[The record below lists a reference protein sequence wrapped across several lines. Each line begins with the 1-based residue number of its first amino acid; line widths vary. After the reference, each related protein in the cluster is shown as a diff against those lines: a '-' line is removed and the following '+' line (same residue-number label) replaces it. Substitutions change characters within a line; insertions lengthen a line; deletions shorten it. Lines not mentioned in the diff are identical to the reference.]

1 MKNSNF
7 FIKSFAVVATAL
19 AAGVCAAGEITV
31 SEVSFTQNGKRDVV
45 ITYKLTGSESAVV
58 TVDVLT
64 NGVSIGEQ
72 NFTSLKGAV
81 NTIVAPSATAT
92 NRIYWAATKDWP
104 EHKID
109 SGVTVK
115 VSAWAL
121 SNPPNYFVLDLT
133 NGERKYYNSTNAIPG
148 GIADDV
154 YKTTKLVMR
163 RIPAGG
169 ETFLFGWPSDEQ
181 SYQSN
186 LAFPQHDVSFNDDY
200 YMAIYETTEG
210 QYGTIWPTDNRGS
223 SAGRDSRL
231 PVNGMYYQKIR
242 GTGKSWPGDNH
253 EIAEADKT
261 SCFIGRIRNI
271 TNGAVEFDLPT
282 EAQWEY
288 ACRAETTTMYYNG
301 ITWDTRGKLPQIMWN
316 KDWIS
321 EQQEVGLLVPN
332 GFGLYDMLGNVFELC
347 LDVWATG
354 TVASDGSA
362 TTDPVGPSGTSASYR
377 VIRGGDV
384 TTAKAWC
391 SCSYRYAASGATTD
405 SKVGFRVVCPAVA
418 K

>member
-1 MKNSNF
+1 MKTLSLVV
-7 FIKSFAVVATAL
+7 KSCVIAATAL
-19 AAGVCAAGEITV
+19 ASGVCAAGEITV
-31 SEVSFTQNGKRDVV
+31 SDVAFMQNGKRDVV

-72 NFTSLKGAV
+72 NFTRLTGDV
-81 NTIVAPSATAT
+81 NTIVTPSDTVAK
-92 NRIYWAATKDWP
+92 RIVWKATKDWP
-104 EHKID
+104 NHKID

-115 VSAWAL
+115 VSARAL
-121 SNPPNYFVLDLT
+121 TNPPDYFVFDLT

-148 GIADDV
+148 GISDDV

-169 ETFLFGWPSDEQ
+169 ETFLFGWPSNEQ

-186 LAFPQHDVSFNDDY
+186 LAFPQHNVSFNDDY

-210 QYGTIWPTDNRGS
+210 QYGTIWPTDNRGN
-223 SAGRDSRL
+223 SASRDSRL

-242 GTGKSWPGDNH
+242 GTGKSWPSDLH
-253 EIAEADKT
+253 EIAEADNA

-271 TNGAVEFDLPT
+271 ANGAIEFDLPT

-288 ACRAETTTMYYNG
+288 ACRAETTTMFYNG
-301 ITWDTRGKLPQIMWN
+301 ITWDTRGNLPQIMWN

-321 EQQEVGLLVPN
+321 EQQKVGLLVPN
-332 GFGLYDMLGNVFELC
+332 DFGLYDMLGNVFELC

-354 TVASDGSA
+354 TSVSDGSA
-362 TTDPVGPSGTSASYR
+362 AVEPVGPSGTAGSYR
-377 VIRGGDV
+377 TIRGGDV
-384 TTAKAWC
+384 TPAKAWC
-391 SCSYRYAASGATTD
+391 SCSYR
-405 SKVGFRVVCPAVA
+405 
-418 K
+418 

>member
-1 MKNSNF
+1 MNP
-7 FIKSFAVVATAL
+7 KSLISAFLAATAL
-19 AAGVCAAGEITV
+19 AFSLFAQGGIVV
-31 SEVSFTQNGKRDVV
+31 SDVTYFQTEQRDMVV
-45 ITYKLTGSESAVV
+45 NYRLTGDESAVV
-58 TVDVLT
+58 TIDILT
-64 NGVSIGEQ
+64 NGVSIGAQ
-72 NFTSLKGAV
+72 NFTRLSGAV

-92 NRIYWAATKDWP
+92 NRIYWRARKDWP
-104 EHKID
+104 NHKID

-121 SNPPNYFVLDLT
+121 TNPPDYFVIDLQT
-133 NGERKYYNSTNAIPG
+133 GDRKWYANVDALPDG
-148 GIADDV
+148 GLANDV

-169 ETFLFGWPSDEQ
+169 ETFLFGWPSNEQ

-186 LAFPQHDVSFNDDY
+186 LAFPQHNVSFNNDF
-200 YMAIYETTEG
+200 YMTIYEMTEG
-210 QYGTIWPTDNRGS
+210 QYGAIWPTDNRGNS
-223 SAGRDSRL
+223 TGRDSRL
-231 PVNGMYYQKIR
+231 PVNGMYYQKLR
-242 GTGKSWPGDNH
+242 GTGKSWPSDLHG
-253 EIAEADKT
+253 IADADKT
-261 SCFIGRIRNI
+261 TCFIGRIRSLVNDAI
-271 TNGAVEFDLPT
+271 AFDLPT

-288 ACRAETTTMYYNG
+288 ACRAGTRTMYYNG

-321 EQQEVGLLVPN
+321 EQQKVGLLVPN
-332 GFGLYDMLGNVFELC
+332 DFGLYDMLGNVFELC

-354 TVASDGSA
+354 TTVSDGSA
-362 TTDPVGPSGTSASYR
+362 AVEPVGPSGTAASYR

-405 SKVGFRVVCPAVA
+405 SKVGFRLVCPAIA
-418 K
+418 Q